1 MGFSRS
7 PFQVRGDCRPDCY
20 LLVLRKIVLFVY
32 RVAQFLHRQ
41 GSWLCENALA
51 EAPTTRDLG
60 EAAVFGHRAV
70 LAAFFVWNG
79 S

>member
-1 MGFSRS
+1 MGQSRVS
-7 PFQVRGDCRPDCY
+7 R
-20 LLVLRKIVLFVY
+20 
-32 RVAQFLHRQ
+32 LHDDAGRHVGV

-51 EAPTTRDLG
+51 EAPTTCDLG

>member
-1 MGFSRS
+1 MSGYAH
-7 PFQVRGDCRPDCY
+7 VRN
-20 LLVLRKIVLFVY
+20 
-32 RVAQFLHRQ
+32 

-60 EAAVFGHRAV
+60 EAAVFGHRAAV
-70 LAAFFVWNG
+70 AAFFVWNG